1 MTVMMNL
8 GQVCLFSNLITAP
21 GQWCGFWVGVIRKS
35 LFLLFQGC
43 NLLVD
48 DQNFK
53 RGDHIKKME
62 DQISKGESFF
72 FINQNLCHILFLLFL
87 FLEILH

>member
-1 MTVMMNL
+1 MMNL
-8 GQVCLFSNLITAP
+8 GQVCFFSNLITAP
-21 GQWCGFWVGVIRKS
+21 VQWCGFWVGVIRKS
-35 LFLLFQGC
+35 IFLLFQGC

-62 DQISKGESFF
+62 DQIS
-72 FINQNLCHILFLLFL
+72 
-87 FLEILH
+87 